1 VLAVGVAVG
10 NTGLMYR
17 VALAALGRRPAGF
30 ASRCITLGLVG
41 TAVTPTLPN
50 ATSRTALAAPMVR
63 EIAEAL
69 GFEPGGRAATGLA
82 LAALIGFGQMAGLF
96 LTGSSVGLLV
106 HGLLPDAVR
115 GEFGFAGWFI
125 AALPLHLLL
134 FAGGL
139 SAVVWL
145 YRPTTAAENPGDRL
159 ALQRAVLGP
168 MRADEKLCLAVLVGL
183 IAGFL
188 TEPWHGI
195 NGAWLGVGA
204 LVALALAGAPG
215 KGQPATSSD
224 AERADQAARWGNFLF
239 LPALIVPGVAL
250 GGTFLLPR
258 LGGLVDPK
266 QVTLISLGL
275 GAIIATAVLLAW
287 FRPPASAAVQ
297 EGRRLAEGV
306 GWAMILPQLL
316 ASLGALF
323 AVAGVGDIV
332 GALAPLAIPEGSRL
346 AAVLAFTGG
355 MAVFTMLMGNAFAA
369 FPVMMGG
376 IGLPVLV
383 AGLGGD
389 PVVIGAVGMLA
400 GFCGTLLSPMA
411 ANFNIVPAALLELSD
426 RYAVI
431 KAQWPTA
438 VALWLFNTGMI
449 WGFAFR

>member
-1 VLAVGVAVG
+1 
-10 NTGLMYR
+10 
-17 VALAALGRRPAGF
+17 
-30 ASRCITLGLVG
+30 
-41 TAVTPTLPN
+41 
-50 ATSRTALAAPMVR
+50 
-63 EIAEAL
+63 
-69 GFEPGGRAATGLA
+69 
-82 LAALIGFGQMAGLF
+82 
-96 LTGSSVGLLV
+96 
-106 HGLLPDAVR
+106 
-115 GEFGFAGWFI
+115 
-125 AALPLHLLL
+125 
-134 FAGGL
+134 
-139 SAVVWL
+139 
-145 YRPTTAAENPGDRL
+145 
-159 ALQRAVLGP
+159 
-168 MRADEKLCLAVLVGL
+168 
-183 IAGFL
+183 
-188 TEPWHGI
+188 
-195 NGAWLGVGA
+195 
-204 LVALALAGAPG
+204 
-215 KGQPATSSD
+215 
-224 AERADQAARWGNFLF
+224 
-239 LPALIVPGVAL
+239 LIVPGVAL

-376 IGLPVLV
+376 IGLPALV

>member
-1 VLAVGVAVG
+1 MIGLPELYTL
-10 NTGLMYR
+10 TGL
-17 VALAALGRRPAGF
+17 V
-30 ASRCITLGLVG
+30 
-41 TAVTPTLPN
+41 
-50 ATSRTALAAPMVR
+50 
-63 EIAEAL
+63 
-69 GFEPGGRAATGLA
+69 
-82 LAALIGFGQMAGLF
+82 
-96 LTGSSVGLLV
+96 
-106 HGLLPDAVR
+106 
-115 GEFGFAGWFI
+115 FAGWAAATLLDRQHPRRWRAAAFWGGI
-125 AALPLHLLL
+125 AAEFL
-134 FAGGL
+134 
-139 SAVVWL
+139 V
-145 YRPTTAAENPGDRL
+145 GDRF
-159 ALQRAVLGP
+159 G
-168 MRADEKLCLAVLVGL
+168 DFGNGLAVL
-183 IAGFL
+183 
-188 TEPWHGI
+188 
-195 NGAWLGVGA
+195 A
-204 LVALALAGAPG
+204 LVALALSGAPG
-215 KGQPATSSD
+215 KGRPATSTEP
-224 AERADQAARWGNFLF
+224 ERQRQTARWGNRLF

-275 GAIIATAVLLAW
+275 GAVIATAVLLIW

-316 ASLGALF
+316 ASLGAVF

-355 MAVFTMLMGNAFAA
+355 MALFTMLMGNAFAA

-383 AGLGGD
+383 AAMGGN
-389 PVVIGAVGMLA
+389 PVVVGAVGMLA

-438 VALWLFNTGMI
+438 VAMWLFNTAMI
-449 WGFAFR
+449 WGFAFK